1 MLKEKV
7 KDNTGDEVRS
17 NKWGGRE
24 KENRKQPLKTK
35 QEKRSYLCNSQK
47 TTVRPERGGR
57 VGKTQILIWV
67 RLQCRNFWTEHN
79 IFKCR
84 SCNFQREWSQQIQQ
98 LQLHP
103 HLNIAQLK
111 FCKGK
116 CMKDQEKQRFRIQQ
130 PHDTACTEQFVVVS
144 LK

>member
-1 MLKEKV
+1 MGKKV
-7 KDNTGDEVRS
+7 NVERKSKDNTGDEVRS

-67 RLQCRNFWTEHN
+67 RLQWRNFWTEHN

-84 SCNFQREWSQQIQQ
+84 SCNF
-98 LQLHP
+98 
-103 HLNIAQLK
+103 
-111 FCKGK
+111 
-116 CMKDQEKQRFRIQQ
+116 
-130 PHDTACTEQFVVVS
+130 
-144 LK
+144 